1 MRRPIESC
9 RLPARTAGVHRG
21 TRGVQPDVHSLDQK
35 LRGVHIVVL
44 EERNVA
50 PEARVFAKTVHL
62 VDEMPTRLVRGMS
75 LAGKYNLNGT
85 PAVLEKMPEP
95 FKIAEQERGAFVSRE
110 SPREA
115 DREGFRV
122 QQGPSR

>member
-1 MRRPIESC
+1 MRRPIESSL
-9 RLPARTAGVHRG
+9 LPACTAGFHG
-21 TRGVQPDVHSLDQK
+21 GARGVQPDVHSLDQK

-44 EERNVA
+44 EEGNVA
-50 PEARVFAKTVHL
+50 PEPRIFAKTVHL
-62 VDEMPTRLVRGMS
+62 VDEMPTWLVRGMG

-85 PAVLEKMPEP
+85 PAVLEKVPEP
-95 FKIAEQERGAFVSRE
+95 FQIAEQERGAFVGRE

-115 DREGFRV
+115 DREGFRI